1 MRCLAGFVSGN
12 SLFHVEHRCGFP
24 VAMISKSP
32 DGFHLARNHSMARH
46 IMQSFDIIVIGGGHA
61 GVEAAAVAARMGA
74 RVALVSF
81 DLDAIG
87 AMSCNPAIGGL
98 GKGHLV
104 REVDACDGII
114 ARAAD
119 AGAIHYRMLNRSKGS
134 AVQGPR
140 VQADRKRFKAEV
152 QRLMGDQGDLTL
164 IQGEAASLRLSSGRI
179 AGIELGDGTTLDA
192 PAVVLC
198 TGTFLGGTLFRGEER
213 MTGGRIGEATA
224 QRLAAQLRGAD
235 LPMARLKTGTPPR
248 LDGRSIDWAALAE
261 QPSDTEPWQMSALP
275 RSNGGPGRVLP
286 QIFCA
291 ITRTNPRSHD
301 VIRANLHRSPLF
313 SGAIGALGPRYCP
326 SIEDKIHRF
335 ADRGGHQVFLEPEG
349 LDTPLVYPN
358 GISTSLPADVQ
369 LAMLRTMDG
378 LERVEMAVP
387 GYAVEYDHIDP
398 RALRP
403 SLELRAIPGLYC
415 AGQINGTTGYEEAA
429 AQGLVA
435 GMHAAAAILGRE
447 PMPLDRANSYLAV
460 MIDDL
465 TLHGVSEPYRMLTA
479 RAEYRLRLRANN
491 ASTRL
496 TPLALAAGCVSA
508 DRATW
513 FARRQDLHTLLDLAL
528 DQTASGTEL
537 VQQGLPVRSDTG
549 RQSLKEWLRFD
560 GVSLDAMRARIAP
573 ELLVDTDLAEELAE
587 DAAYAPYLARQDA
600 ELRDL
605 RAGEALPLGD
615 YFPFAEIPGLSREMV
630 ERLERARPATLAVAG
645 RLPGITPAAL
655 AALLVHARRRAVASG
670 LAA

>member
-1 MRCLAGFVSGN
+1 
-12 SLFHVEHRCGFP
+12 
-24 VAMISKSP
+24 
-32 DGFHLARNHSMARH
+32 MARSSN
-46 IMQSFDIIVIGGGHA
+46 SFDIIVIGGGHA

-74 RVALVSF
+74 RVALVNF

-104 REVDACDGII
+104 REVDAFDGLI

-119 AGAIHYRMLNRSKGS
+119 AAAIHYRMLNRSKGS

-140 VQADRKRFKAEV
+140 IQADRKLFKGAIQALLRE
-152 QRLMGDQGDLTL
+152 QGDLTL
-164 IQGEAASLRLSSGRI
+164 VAGEAAGLVLEGGRA
-179 AGIELGDGTTLDA
+179 AGVLLGDGTSLA
-192 PAVVLC
+192 ASAVVLC

-213 MTGGRIGEATA
+213 MTGGRIGEASA
-224 QRLAAQLRGAD
+224 QVLAQQLRSAD

-248 LDGRSIDWAALAE
+248 LDGRTIDWARLPE
-261 QPSDTEPWQMSALP
+261 QPSDVEPWRMSAMTP
-275 RSNGGPGRVLP
+275 ERANP
-286 QIFCA
+286 QVFCA
-291 ITRTNPRSHD
+291 ISRTNERSHD

-313 SGAIGALGPRYCP
+313 SGAIDARGPRYCP

-335 ADRGGHQVFLEPEG
+335 ADRNSHQVFLEPEG
-349 LDTPLVYPN
+349 LDTHLVYPN

-378 LERVEMAVP
+378 LEAAAMVVP

-398 RALRP
+398 RALRS

-435 GMHAAAAILGRE
+435 GMHAAANVLGRE
-447 PMPLDRANSYLAV
+447 PAPLDRANSYMAV

-465 TLHGVSEPYRMLTA
+465 TLQGVSEPYRMLTA

-496 TPLALAAGCVSA
+496 TPLALGAGCVGPA
-508 DRATW
+508 RAAW
-513 FARRQDLHTLLDLAL
+513 FAQRSEAKAALEASLESEMTAHALA
-528 DQTASGTEL
+528 G
-537 VQQGLPVRSDTG
+537 VGLPVRADVG
-549 RQSLKEWLRFD
+549 RLALREWLRFD
-560 GVSLDAMRARIAP
+560 GV
-573 ELLVDTDLAEELAE
+573 DLAALAPFISGGLPPDQDLAGEVAE
-587 DAAYAPYLARQDA
+587 DAAYAPYLARQES
-600 ELRDL
+600 ELREL
-605 RAGEALPLGD
+605 RASEALPLGD
-615 YFPFAEIPGLSREMV
+615 DFAYAAIPGLSNEMV
-630 ERLERARPATLAVAG
+630 ERLTRARPATLASAG
-645 RLPGITPAAL
+645 RVPGVTPAAL
-655 AALLVHARRRAVASG
+655 AALLVHARRPVAG
-670 LAA
+670 KAA

>member
-1 MRCLAGFVSGN
+1 MTT
-12 SLFHVEHRCGFP
+12 
-24 VAMISKSP
+24 
-32 DGFHLARNHSMARH
+32 
-46 IMQSFDIIVIGGGHA
+46 FDIIVIGGGHA
-61 GVEAAAVAARMGA
+61 GVEAAAVAARMGS

-104 REVDACDGII
+104 REVDAFDGII

-140 VQADRKRFKAEV
+140 VQADRKRFKAAV
-152 QRLMGDQGDLTL
+152 QHLIQRQGDLTL
-164 IQGEAASLRLSSGRI
+164 IAGEAAALLMRGGTI
-179 AGIELGDGTTLDA
+179 AGISLADGTDLHA
-192 PAVVLC
+192 RAVILC

-213 MTGGRIGEATA
+213 LVGGRIGEASA
-224 QRLAAQLRGAD
+224 QRLAAQLRDAD

-248 LDGRSIDWAALAE
+248 LDGRTIDWARLAE
-261 QPSDTEPWQMSALP
+261 QPSDSEPWTMSAL
-275 RSNGGPGRVLP
+275 GPGRVLP
-286 QIFCA
+286 QVFCA
-291 ITRTNPRSHD
+291 ITRTNPASHD

-313 SGAIGALGPRYCP
+313 SGAIGASGPRYCP

-335 ADRGGHQVFLEPEG
+335 ADRDGHQVFLEPEG
-349 LDTPLVYPN
+349 LDTHLVYPN

-378 LERVEMAVP
+378 LEVVDMAVP

-403 SLELRAIPGLYC
+403 SLELRAIPGLFC

-435 GMHAAAAILGRE
+435 GMHAAATVLGNA
-447 PMPLDRANSYLAV
+447 PAPLDRANSYMAV
-460 MIDDL
+460 MVDDL

-496 TPLALAAGCVSA
+496 TPLALAAGCLG
-508 DRATW
+508 DERRDW
-513 FARRQDLHTLLDLAL
+513 FERRMEAKGEIEAALDSPVGAQDLA
-528 DQTASGTEL
+528 AA
-537 VQQGLPVRSDTG
+537 GLPVRGDAG
-549 RQSLKEWLRFD
+549 RLPMREWLRFG
-560 GVSLDAMRARIAP
+560 GVDLQMLQPWLPASISLAD
-573 ELLVDTDLAEELAE
+573 DLAEEVAE

-600 ELRDL
+600 ELRDM
-605 RAGEALPLGD
+605 RASEHLALGD
-615 YFPFAEIPGLSREMV
+615 GFPFEAVPGLSREMV
-630 ERLERARPATLAVAG
+630 ERLSAARPETLAAAG
-645 RLPGITPAAL
+645 RVPGITPAAL
-655 AALLVHARRRAVASG
+655 AALLVQARRRAA
-670 LAA
+670 